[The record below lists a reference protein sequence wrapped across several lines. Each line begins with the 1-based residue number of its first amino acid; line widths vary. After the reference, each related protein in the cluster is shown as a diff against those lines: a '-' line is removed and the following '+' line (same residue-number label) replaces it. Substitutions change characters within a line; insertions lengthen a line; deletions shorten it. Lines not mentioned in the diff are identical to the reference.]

1 MLSDETVAYIQ
12 EMHDEKKL
20 PLKFYVYADFHRE
33 LANVNFIKGEPFG
46 GLSNIE
52 EIDFAE
58 NRQINRISLLSAE
71 DIAKELND
79 DLIIIPSSIHEV
91 IIVPEDKVTD
101 VKSLNSLI
109 ADVNRNELEWEDIL
123 SDHAY
128 YYSVNSGYA
137 CV

>member
-1 MLSDETVAYIQ
+1 MGKDLLNFE
-12 EMHDEKKL
+12 DEK
-20 PLKFYVYADFHRE
+20 VDE
-33 LANVNFIKGEPFG
+33 
-46 GLSNIE
+46 
-52 EIDFAE
+52 
-58 NRQINRISLLSAE
+58 
-71 DIAKELND
+71 D
-79 DLIIIPSSIHEV
+79 DLVKMIVLTNERGQCGASVMTFDSELDKYCKEFDSGLYIIPSSIHEV